1 MHFLTSS
8 FSPTNLSYSIICYA
22 LNNSPSHDDLPI
34 DYDYIICGA
43 GCAGLSLAH
52 RLTDAAFADKK
63 ILILDKAPKTEND
76 RTWSFWI
83 DKPHRFDEIV
93 HHRWDHI
100 NFYGDHKLDR
110 VDIMPYSYQSI
121 RGIDF
126 YRYTLD
132 AIESCAHIDIRYEA
146 VSSITPE
153 ADGTAKVLT
162 VQRTYRC
169 KRAFTSIVEQFPA
182 QDFHFIWQH
191 FKGWVIETEE
201 EIFDDRTATFMDFR
215 IDQQGETRFV
225 YVLPYSKN
233 KALIEATIFSKEQW
247 DNEQYDPII
256 RSYLSDYLNLNSYK
270 IIETEHGAI
279 PMTTSRF
286 STLQSSSVIPIGTLN
301 DSVKP
306 SSGYAFIRIQE
317 EADRIIHLL
326 SSAKAINLR
335 RTGRFRWY
343 DRTLLDVVIRGKK
356 DAKQIFS
363 LMFQHNTPQE
373 IFKFLS
379 ERTNLWEEVKIFWTL
394 PFWPFLSSF
403 WMSNVLNK
411 TKK

>member
-1 MHFLTSS
+1 
-8 FSPTNLSYSIICYA
+8 
-22 LNNSPSHDDLPI
+22 
-34 DYDYIICGA
+34 
-43 GCAGLSLAH
+43 
-52 RLTDAAFADKK
+52 
-63 ILILDKAPKTEND
+63 
-76 RTWSFWI
+76 
-83 DKPHRFDEIV
+83 
-93 HHRWDHI
+93 
-100 NFYGDHKLDR
+100 
-110 VDIMPYSYQSI
+110 MPYSYQSI

-356 DAKQIFS
+356 GAKQIFS

-373 IFKFLS
+373 VFKFLS
-379 ERTNLWEEVKIFWTL
+379 EHTSLWEEIKIFWTL